1 MPSPTEPLP
10 PPQSG
15 TIAPVATPGAAT
27 LRRGTALRTRIAL
40 YAAAATVL
48 FVVERALPN
57 PVPWVRLGLANVVTL
72 VALLE
77 HGAGPAAAVVALRLL
92 LGGFF
97 TGGLFGPQFALAVAG
112 ATASWFIMTAGVWFG
127 GRYWSPL
134 GLSLLG
140 ASAHAVAQIAIAGPL
155 VAGGASLWALLP
167 LFLGLSIAT
176 GIVTG
181 LAADALLR
189 RLDVARGVPGP

>member
-1 MPSPTEPLP
+1 MPSPIDP
-10 PPQSG
+10 PPE
-15 TIAPVATPGAAT
+15 PRPAAASPASAAAV
-27 LRRGTALRTRIAL
+27 RRSTSLRTRIAL

-77 HGAGPAAAVVALRLL
+77 HGAAPAAAVVALRLL

-97 TGGLFGPQFALAVAG
+97 TGGLFGPQFALAVCG
-112 ATASWFIMTAGVWFG
+112 ATASWFVMTAGARLG
-127 GRYWSPL
+127 ARYWSPL

-140 ASAHAVAQIAIAGPL
+140 ASAHAVAQIAAAGWL

-176 GIVTG
+176 GLVTG

-189 RLDVARGVPGP
+189 RLDVARALPGP